1 MTPVG
6 FEIDRRCLFFLY
18 NSFLL
23 TLLIQR
29 SMFLSADII
38 QINVLI
44 QQNHQSSTARFFLP
58 LFVKEIETYGKKNRH
73 LLVLYVFFPSL

>member
-38 QINVLI
+38 QISIVL
-44 QQNHQSSTARFFLP
+44 QQTTSPVWQGSFAIVRKRN
-58 LFVKEIETYGKKNRH
+58 
-73 LLVLYVFFPSL
+73 